1 MKWKHNRNTMRD
13 EIITVQELF
22 QYELDAINNY
32 IVLLENK
39 RKLNPF
45 DKKELKRLKTV
56 AQYLVERIK
65 GDVYVATKDLTI
77 H

>member
-1 MKWKHNRNTMRD
+1 MRVIQDENTMRE

-39 RKLNPF
+39 HLLNGF
-45 DKKELKRLKTV
+45 DKKELKKLKTV
-56 AQYLVERIK
+56 ARYLVERIK
-65 GDVYVATKDLTI
+65 GDVYIATKDLTI